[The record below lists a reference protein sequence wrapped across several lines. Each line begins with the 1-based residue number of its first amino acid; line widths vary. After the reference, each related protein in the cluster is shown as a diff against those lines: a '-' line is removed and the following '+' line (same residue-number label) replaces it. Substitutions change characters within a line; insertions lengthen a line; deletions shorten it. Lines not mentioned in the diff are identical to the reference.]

1 MILLYLIKKNLLY
14 PYDHEIRDYISNYLV
29 INKFENNKKSTFETF
44 YFQSLR
50 TPVGVEPII
59 FPNYQEKIS
68 VTCLV
73 IILYYQ
79 IDLVF

>member
-1 MILLYLIKKNLLY
+1 MFDKKNSFIS
-14 PYDHEIRDYISNYLV
+14 YDHEIRDYISNYLV
-29 INKFENNKKSTFETF
+29 INKFENNKKKTFETF

-59 FPNYQEKIS
+59 FPYYQEKKS
-68 VTCLV
+68 ATCLV
-73 IILYYQ
+73 IILYFQ